1 VFHWLYETFYD
12 PEGWLSFFRLF
23 RYVTSRSIFAV
34 VTAFVLTLVAGRRVI
49 RFLYR
54 HDFREA
60 VRDYG
65 VLDIESKRGTPTMGG
80 VILVAAA
87 LLSGLLWCDLSSGYA
102 LLPMAAMVWFFGL
115 GAADDLLK
123 TRRGHSDKGLSRGAK
138 YLLQIAFGL
147 GLGVIFL
154 NPATSPVPAGLASRL
169 FVPFYKHAVADLSW
183 AYLLVVV
190 ITVVFTSNAINF
202 ADGLDG
208 LAIVP
213 SSFVVVVYAV
223 FAYVLGNTIWSEY
236 LQFEFLPGSQE
247 VTVFCAAL
255 FGAGIGFLWFNAYPA
270 EVFMGDAGSMA
281 LGGTIG
287 TMAVLLKQ
295 EVLFLVAGGVF
306 LAEIVSVVI
315 QDWIGIQRLGRRI
328 LFRAPLHHTFQYRGL
343 AETKIAVRF
352 WIVSGVLSLIALASL
367 KVR

>member
-1 VFHWLYETFYD
+1 VFHLLYTMFYD

-34 VTAFVLTLVAGRRVI
+34 VTAFLVTLLAGRRVI

-54 HDFREA
+54 RDFREA

-65 VLDIESKRGTPTMGG
+65 VLDAESKRGTPTMGG
-80 VILVAAA
+80 VLVVAAA
-87 LLSGLLWCDLSSGYA
+87 LLSALLWCDLSSGYT
-102 LLPMAAMVWFFGL
+102 LLPMAAMVWFFAL

-138 YLLQIAFGL
+138 YVLQIGFGL
-147 GLGVIFL
+147 GLASVFL
-154 NPATSPVPAGLASRL
+154 NSSTTPLPPELTSKL
-169 FVPFYKHAVADLSW
+169 FVPFYKYAIADLAW
-183 AYLLVVV
+183 AYAAVVV

-213 SSFVVVVYAV
+213 SSFVVVVYGI
-223 FAYVLGNTIWSEY
+223 FAYVLGNSIWSQY

-247 VTVFCAAL
+247 VTVFCSAL
-255 FGAGIGFLWFNAYPA
+255 FGAGVGFLWFNAYPA

-287 TMAVLLKQ
+287 TVAVLLKQ
-295 EVLFLVAGGVF
+295 EVLFLIAGGVF
-306 LAEIVSVVI
+306 LAEILSVVV

>member
-1 VFHWLYETFYD
+1 VFYLLYESFYD
-12 PEGWLSFFRLF
+12 PEGWVSFFRLF

-34 VTAFVLTLVAGRRVI
+34 VTAFALTLVAGGRLI

-60 VRDYG
+60 ARDYG
-65 VLDIESKRGTPTMGG
+65 VVDVESKRGTPTMGG
-80 VILVAAA
+80 VIVVLAA
-87 LLSGLLWCDLSSGYA
+87 LVSALLWCNLTSGYT
-102 LLPMAAMVWFFGL
+102 LLLMASTLWFFAL

-123 TRRGHSDKGLSRGAK
+123 TRRGHSDKGLTRGAK
-138 YLLQIAFGL
+138 YALQIGFGL
-147 GLGVIFL
+147 GLGSIFL
-154 NPATSPVPAGLASRL
+154 NPSTSPVPAGLASQL
-169 FVPFYKHAVADLSW
+169 FVPFYKHPVADLSW

-190 ITVVFTSNAINF
+190 VTVVFTSNAINF

-213 SSFVVVVYAV
+213 SSFIVAVYGI
-223 FAYVLGNTIWSEY
+223 FAYVLGNAIWSDY
-236 LQFEFLPGSQE
+236 LRFDFLPGSEE

-281 LGGTIG
+281 LGGSIG

-295 EVLFLVAGGVF
+295 EVLFLVAVGVF

-315 QDWIGIQRLGRRI
+315 QDWIGIKRLGRRV

-352 WIVSGVLSLIALASL
+352 WIVSGVLSLVALASL

>member
-1 VFHWLYETFYD
+1 MAGGVTVELLGDDILRSLRQMSLWDAVKMDYERPRDWNHGLTD
-12 PEGWLSFFRLF
+12 DWGTLPSAGA
-23 RYVTSRSIFAV
+23 TRSY
-34 VTAFVLTLVAGRRVI
+34 
-49 RFLYR
+49 LYR
-54 HDFREA
+54 A
-60 VRDYG
+60 
-65 VLDIESKRGTPTMGG
+65 TPDT
-80 VILVAAA
+80 
-87 LLSGLLWCDLSSGYA
+87 WGYS
-102 LLPMAAMVWFFGL
+102 
-115 GAADDLLK
+115 
-123 TRRGHSDKGLSRGAK
+123 HHQ
-138 YLLQIAFGL
+138 QIGFGL
-147 GLGVIFL
+147 GLASVFL
-154 NPATSPVPAGLASRL
+154 NSSTTPLPPDLTSKL
-169 FVPFYKHAVADLSW
+169 FVPFYKYPIADLSW
-183 AYLLVVV
+183 AYALVVV
-190 ITVVFTSNAINF
+190 ITVVFASNAINF

-213 SSFVVVVYAV
+213 SSFVIIVYGV
-223 FAYVLGNTIWSEY
+223 FAYVLGNTIWSDY
-236 LQFEFLPGSQE
+236 LQFDFLPGSQE

-295 EVLFLVAGGVF
+295 EVLFLIAGGVF
-306 LAEIVSVVI
+306 LAEIVSVVV
-315 QDWIGIQRLGRRI
+315 QDWIGIQRLGRRV